1 MRIVVLGTTGRT
13 GRITADLALAR
24 GLDVVALV
32 RHDPEP
38 PLDPRIAVSV
48 VDLRDQDAI
57 APALAGADAVVS
69 TIGPVARVTVT
80 EVSEATQAVV
90 DAMVRSG
97 VRRIV
102 AVANGKVL
110 TDDEVTGDYA
120 NVAAEHRRD
129 AAILAASG
137 LDWTLLAAP
146 FLTDDPAT
154 GDAGAAVD
162 AKGPGRFL
170 TRADL
175 AATLLDALDRPEW
188 VGHIV
193 GVANPTATTDP
204 SSASGRERDGELRA

>member
-1 MRIVVLGTTGRT
+1 MRIVVLGATGRT
-13 GRITADLALAR
+13 GRVTVDLALER
-24 GLDVVALV
+24 GADVVALV

-38 PLDPRIAVSV
+38 PLDPRVAQSV

-57 APALAGADAVVS
+57 APALAGADGVVS
-69 TIGPVARVTVT
+69 TIGPVAGETVT

-90 DAMVRSG
+90 DAMVRAG

-129 AAILAASG
+129 AAILASSG
-137 LDWTLLAAP
+137 LAWTLLAAP

-154 GDAGAAVD
+154 ADVGTAVD
-162 AKGPGRFL
+162 AKGPGRTL

-193 GVANPTATTDP
+193 GVANPTP
-204 SSASGRERDGELRA
+204 P

>member
-13 GRITADLALAR
+13 GRVTADVALER

-32 RHDPEP
+32 RHDPEL
-38 PLDPRIAVSV
+38 PLDPRVAQSV

-57 APALAGADAVVS
+57 APALAGADGVVS
-69 TIGPVARVTVT
+69 TIGPVAGVTVT

-102 AVANGKVL
+102 AVANAKVL

-129 AAILAASG
+129 AAILASSG
-137 LDWTLLAAP
+137 LDWTVLAAP

-154 GDAGAAVD
+154 GDVRTAVD
-162 AKGPGRFL
+162 AKGPGRSL

-193 GVANPTATTDP
+193 GVANPAP
-204 SSASGRERDGELRA
+204 PVNP

>member
-13 GRITADLALAR
+13 GRVTADAALAR
-24 GLDVVALV
+24 GMDVVALI
-32 RHDPEP
+32 RHDAEP

-57 APALAGADAVVS
+57 APAIAGADAVVS
-69 TIGPVARVTVT
+69 TIGPVASVTVT

-120 NVAAEHRRD
+120 NVAAEHRRN

-137 LDWTLLAAP
+137 LDWTVLATP

-154 GDAGAAVD
+154 GDVDTAVE
-162 AKGPGRFL
+162 AKAPGRSL
-170 TRADL
+170 TRSDL
-175 AATLLDALDRPEW
+175 AATLLGALDRPEW
-188 VGHIV
+188 VGHII
-193 GVANPTATTDP
+193 GVANPAAPTNP
-204 SSASGRERDGELRA
+204 

>member
-1 MRIVVLGTTGRT
+1 MRIVVLGATGRT
-13 GRITADLALAR
+13 GRVTVDLALER
-24 GLDVVALV
+24 GFDVVALV

-38 PLDPRIAVSV
+38 PLDPRVAQSV

-57 APALAGADAVVS
+57 APALAGADGVVS
-69 TIGPVARVTVT
+69 TIGPVAGVTVT
-80 EVSEATQAVV
+80 EVSVATQAVV

-129 AAILAASG
+129 TAILASSG
-137 LDWTLLAAP
+137 LDWTVFAAP

-154 GDAGAAVD
+154 GDVGTAVD
-162 AKGPGRFL
+162 AKGPGRSL

-193 GVANPTATTDP
+193 GVANPAP
-204 SSASGRERDGELRA
+204 PVNP